1 MPWPHVLK
9 YYILLQNP
17 TISAMN
23 SVMLL
28 SVQFSRSVVS
38 DFATPWTAACQ
49 ASLSTTNCRS
59 LLKLMSIKSWC
70 HPTISSSVVPFS
82 SCLQSFPASGSF
94 QMNQFFASGGPSIG
108 VSASASVLPMSTED
122 WFSFK
127 MDWLDLL
134 AVQGILKSLLQH
146 HNSKASILW
155 CSVFFMIQLSHLYMT
170 SRKTIVLTVQIFAG
184 KVMCLLFNMLSRFV
198 IAWAN
203 IFGMSSHNYL
213 EDFSETETDLRSF
226 FYWDTSHLCFWYSE
240 LGNNI
245 NCVSTALLFH
255 PIILSFA
262 CVKDKNTLP
271 MSQTSKLL

>member
-134 AVQGILKSLLQH
+134 AVQGTLKSLLQQH
-146 HNSKASILW
+146 GSKALILW
-155 CSVFFMIQLSHLYMT
+155 RLAFFIVQFSHPYMT
-170 SRKTIVLTVQIFAG
+170 TGKIIALTRWTFVS
-184 KVMCLLFNMLSRFV
+184 KVMPLLFNML
-198 IAWAN
+198 N
-203 IFGMSSHNYL
+203 
-213 EDFSETETDLRSF
+213 
-226 FYWDTSHLCFWYSE
+226 
-240 LGNNI
+240 
-245 NCVSTALLFH
+245 
-255 PIILSFA
+255 
-262 CVKDKNTLP
+262 
-271 MSQTSKLL
+271 

>member
-134 AVQGILKSLLQH
+134 AVQGTLKSLLQQH
-146 HNSKASILW
+146 GSKALILW
-155 CSVFFMIQLSHLYMT
+155 RLAFFIVQFSHPYMT
-170 SRKTIVLTVQIFAG
+170 TGKIIALTRWTFVS
-184 KVMCLLFNMLSRFV
+184 KVMPLLFNMLSRLV
-198 IAWAN
+198 I
-203 IFGMSSHNYL
+203 FQG
-213 EDFSETETDLRSF
+213 
-226 FYWDTSHLCFWYSE
+226 TSVF
-240 LGNNI
+240 
-245 NCVSTALLFH
+245 
-255 PIILSFA
+255 
-262 CVKDKNTLP
+262 
-271 MSQTSKLL
+271 